1 MEIQTLPLLPSDWVQ
16 WSWESSNGTATS
28 LQKQTAYDALENK
41 RLCELFLRFVWN
53 DLVTLL
59 SNTLEY
65 AGITWDSTYGDVSS
79 CHMSIN
85 QEGYVELT
93 ARAFNAMVLNINQLN
108 IFRWTWE
115 RTNNLPGF
123 LGRTYVKGFADC
135 GGSSDLVYGW
145 YIIELAERLNHL
157 ITILKNEADFSE
169 FEPAVQG
176 VSEIHSSVA
185 VPRAGVLDFAKGIN
199 AEYLAAVVAVPIIE
213 QSSQVKGFSYHNG
226 IIVPRK
232 TRLMTALEKGNS
244 QVSATT
250 AKLKAEAMQS
260 AAKASTISGSILTGM
275 VFIGYLRHDVPSVT
289 QTKAILEASNICI
302 IDTLKQAQSEVLA
315 KIVASS
321 VWLMGTQVHGDSY
334 ASSDLIMLEG
344 LQLGTMCYADSY
356 SKPEISV
363 MDKVLMTGA
372 KAAKSMQ
379 NSTLQYFVP
388 RYIKKDIYA
397 VTIPKA
403 YVNIVTPFPVMTDSV
418 VNSFTES
425 KCDIGPVVLFE
436 WTGKETSLTDA
447 IVRAVQMLKMEA
459 VAGGESI
466 ANGTEL
472 IYCDGVRLDVQSEAK
487 SMSQGTIQ
495 KGIPKI
501 AEAAEKAQTTELG
514 DLVALPKRS
523 IKSVAF
529 SCEIGDAEVVA
540 AGAKFVSSACAAG
553 TTTDCVLELEYNSHS
568 AWKDPV
574 QNGGDVYI
582 RNVYPQ
588 WQEGS
593 NVHVDSSGEFYE
605 PVQTDGNV
613 YIRSNESMKGW

>member
-1 MEIQTLPLLPSDWVQ
+1 MIETLPLLPSDWGQ
-16 WSWESSNGTATS
+16 WSWESSNGTATIS
-28 LQKQTAYDALENK
+28 QTQAAYDALENK
-41 RLCELFLRFVWN
+41 RLCRFFLRLVWN

-59 SNTLEY
+59 SDTLEY

-79 CHMSIN
+79 CLMSIT

-93 ARAFNAMVLNINQLN
+93 ARAFNAMVLNINQLD

-135 GGSSDLVYGW
+135 GENSDLVYGW
-145 YIIELAERLNHL
+145 YIIELAERLNRL
-157 ITILKNEADFSE
+157 IAILKNEADFSE
-169 FEPAVQG
+169 FEPNLQALTNTN
-176 VSEIHSSVA
+176 SSVA
-185 VPRAGVLDFAKGIN
+185 VPRAGALDFVKGIN
-199 AEYLAAVVAVPIIE
+199 AEYLAKVVAVPVIE
-213 QSSQVKGFSYHNG
+213 QSSQVKGFSFHNG
-226 IIVPRK
+226 IIIPRK
-232 TRLMTALEKGNS
+232 SHLMAALAKGKS

-302 IDTLKQAQSEVLA
+302 IDTLERVQSEVLT
-315 KIVASS
+315 KLVASS

-334 ASSDLIMLEG
+334 VSPDLITLEG
-344 LQLGTMCYADSY
+344 LQLGTMCHADSY

-363 MDKVLMTGA
+363 MDKILMTGA

-379 NSTLQYFVP
+379 HSTLQYFVP
-388 RYIKKDIYA
+388 RYIKKDVYA
-397 VTIPKA
+397 VSIPKA
-403 YVNIVTPFPVMTDSV
+403 YANIVTPFPVMADAMM
-418 VNSFTES
+418 NSYTKS
-425 KCDIGPVVLFE
+425 KSDVCPIVLFE
-436 WTGKETSLTDA
+436 WTGNGTSLTDA

-459 VAGGESI
+459 FADGESV

-472 IYCDGVRLDVQSEAK
+472 IYCDGVRLDAQSEAK
-487 SMSQGTIQ
+487 SVSQGTIQ

-501 AEAAEKAQTTELG
+501 AEAAETAQTTESS
-514 DLVALPKRS
+514 DLVALPKR
-523 IKSVAF
+523 ILKSGDF
-529 SCEIGDAEVVA
+529 SCEISDAAVVA
-540 AGAKFVSSACAAG
+540 AGAKFVNAACAAG
-553 TTTDCVLELEYNSHS
+553 TTTSCVLELEYNSHS

-574 QNGGDVYI
+574 QNGEDVYI
-582 RNVYPQ
+582 RNAYPQ